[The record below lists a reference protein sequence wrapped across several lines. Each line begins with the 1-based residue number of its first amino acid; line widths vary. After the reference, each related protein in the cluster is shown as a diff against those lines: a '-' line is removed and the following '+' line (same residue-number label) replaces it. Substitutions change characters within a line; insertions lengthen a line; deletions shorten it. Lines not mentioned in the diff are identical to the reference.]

1 VWQRIY
7 PRRASAA
14 MREQIEGKEYA
25 AQPFDETTVR
35 AIPPRYPSYDQALA
49 AVNQIGMEKMF
60 AAYFLGQTNLL
71 GNR

>member
-1 VWQRIY
+1 MILCDLCGQ
-7 PRRASAA
+7 AK
-14 MREQIEGKEYA
+14 ECQQKQIEGKEYA

-49 AVNQIGMEKMF
+49 ATNQIGMEKMF